1 MQGYTEF
8 IMDLVTPGGAL
19 LCGRALGLEPA
30 TPGFAA
36 ATAAALARRRSASH
50 RTAAVPAGEDHRVAI
65 VPLKLQVVTPANI
78 LLLTAL

>member
-8 IMDLVTPGGAL
+8 IVDPVPPGGAL
-19 LCGRALGLEPA
+19 LRGRALEPA

-50 RTAAVPAGEDHRVAI
+50 RTAAVPARDDHRGRDRTVETASCH
-65 VPLKLQVVTPANI
+65 PSHI
-78 LLLTAL
+78 LLLP